1 MTQLLEAKLLH
12 HVWDGYHML
21 PLPGVVLHPALEA
34 RASVGELVSAWKSSY
49 QWQVAWS
56 WSSSWLVPGY
66 ILRWIERSDPFRQG
80 SVVEAK
86 ASLGTVVL
94 WCVYSLYLYPAWCLT
109 ASLSPRSWSWSGQRP
124 AWTWRP
130 RGGGASSCCT
140 CPQLGPRCL
149 PRSEILELVTCT
161 ISLFHSCHNL
171 HCKYPV
177 YGQLL
182 LKSCGKVFH

>member
-80 SVVEAK
+80 SVVEAA

-124 AWTWRP
+124 AWTRRP
-130 RGGGASSCCT
+130 RGGASSCCT
-140 CPQLGPRCL
+140 CPAWSSLPSSFRDLG
-149 PRSEILELVTCT
+149 IGHVNYFT
-161 ISLFHSCHNL
+161 ISLLSKYSL
-171 HCKYPV
+171 QCKSPV
-177 YGQLL
+177 FGQLL
-182 LKSCGKVFH
+182 LRSCGKVSH